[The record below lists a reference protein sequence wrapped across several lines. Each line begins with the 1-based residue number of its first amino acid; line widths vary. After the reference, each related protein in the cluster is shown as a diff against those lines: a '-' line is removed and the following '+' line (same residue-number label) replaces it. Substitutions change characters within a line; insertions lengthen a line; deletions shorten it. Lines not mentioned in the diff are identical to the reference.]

1 MTPDVTLDDVTG
13 LAMEMTWKCSLIGT
27 PFGGGKG
34 GIVADHHDLSDYDK
48 ETLIRSFVRG
58 AHRHIDPLLYIP
70 APDMGTNERDM
81 GYVKDTI
88 SYSEGTSIT
97 HGCYVT
103 GKPVILGGIPGRR
116 EATGNG
122 VAITVLKALEKK
134 GIDPKGKTV
143 VVQGFGNVGS
153 GAALALHNAGMKII
167 ATSDIKGGIFNSNG
181 LDIDK
186 LITHQGD
193 RDRVIE
199 FDNGDKIGGKE
210 MLELPCDVLVLA
222 AAANQITA
230 ANAPRISATIVA
242 EGANSPTSPEAD
254 KIITDRGILI
264 IPDILCNAGGVF
276 VSYLE
281 YMQETQQEQMTEE
294 EVNARLLK
302 RMSKKFAQVSEL
314 ADERK
319 IDMRDAAMYLAIKN
333 VCTAMIARGKL
344 P

>member
-1 MTPDVTLDDVTG
+1 MTQ
-13 LAMEMTWKCSLIGT
+13 
-27 PFGGGKG
+27 
-34 GIVADHHDLSDYDK
+34 
-48 ETLIRSFVRG
+48 
-58 AHRHIDPLLYIP
+58 
-70 APDMGTNERDM
+70 
-81 GYVKDTI
+81 
-88 SYSEGTSIT
+88 
-97 HGCYVT
+97 GCYVT

-122 VAITVLKALEKK
+122 VAITVLKALEKM
-134 GIDPKGKTV
+134 GIDPKGKIA

-153 GAALALHNAGMKII
+153 VAAFALHKAGMKII
-167 ATSDIKGGIFNSNG
+167 ATSDIKGGIVNQGG
-181 LDIDK
+181 LDIDE

-193 RDRVIE
+193 CDRVVE
-199 FDNGDKIGGKE
+199 FDGGDKIGGKE

-222 AAANQITA
+222 ASANQITA
-230 ANAPRISATIVA
+230 DNASRITAKIIA

-254 KIITDRGILI
+254 KILADNGILV

-294 EVNARLLK
+294 EVNERLLK

-319 IDMRDAAMYLAIKN
+319 IDMREAAMYLAIKN
-333 VCTAMIARGKL
+333 VCTAMVARGKL